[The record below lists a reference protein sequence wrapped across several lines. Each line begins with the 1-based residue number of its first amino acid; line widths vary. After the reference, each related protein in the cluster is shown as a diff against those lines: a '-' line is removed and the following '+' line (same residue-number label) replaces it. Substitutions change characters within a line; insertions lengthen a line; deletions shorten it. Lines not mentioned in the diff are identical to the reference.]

1 MKISIKR
8 EQNNARISSAEREN
22 VRTKFK
28 TMKKF
33 LSMAALA
40 LVGAMMTGC
49 SGDDDSIADI
59 PQQPGNTSKTVT
71 LTTTVGFDASAGT
84 RALTIDGATG
94 VKTFAENDQIAVVYK
109 KKTGGA
115 TAVAVSEKL
124 TSTDISADSKSATF
138 TVTLDDPDKTEEVT
152 YIYPAAMAKADGSVN
167 YDALATQDGTLAT
180 LGGKLDY
187 CTKSGAWNADN
198 LPTLTLDNQLA
209 ILALTLKDSD
219 GANEITGN
227 VTDVTVKADED
238 TYTVTRSAAA
248 GPIYVAIKPIA
259 SKNVVVTTTGGSK
272 DYVKLLTGKT
282 YASGNGYSVSWR
294 MTPIIPFTEATAN
307 DVGRVIAIDGKVY
320 DNTTI
325 ATAVNTTAVAIISY
339 VGNPKDAGV
348 GSYRGLAIGMRDA
361 VTNRVVWND
370 AASFAGDNNGTV
382 VPGGTSGWFLPSMAQ
397 LGKVCQGLATKKSG
411 TAITE
416 ELSVSGNSN
425 YTASNLNSI
434 ITGAGGT
441 GLIPT
446 GYWSS
451 TESSTSNT
459 VYGVYFGSGRIMP
472 ADKTN
477 DNNTGYVRSVIA
489 F

>member
-1 MKISIKR
+1 MK
-8 EQNNARISSAEREN
+8 N
-22 VRTKFK
+22 
-28 TMKKF
+28 F
-33 LSMAALA
+33 LSIAALA
-40 LVGAMMTGC
+40 LMGAMMTGC
-49 SGDDDSIADI
+49 SSDDNFDN
-59 PQQPGNTSKTVT
+59 PQQIENKSNVVT

-84 RALTIDGATG
+84 RALTIDGANG

-115 TAVAVSEKL
+115 TAVAVSKEL

-138 TVTLDDPDKTEEVT
+138 TVTLDDPDKTEDVT

-180 LGGKLDY
+180 LGSKLDY
-187 CTKSGAWNADN
+187 CTKSGAWNSDN
-198 LPTLTLDNQLA
+198 LPTLKLENQLA

-227 VTDVTVKADED
+227 VTGVTVKAGED
-238 TYTVTRSAAA
+238 TYTVNRSAAA

-259 SKNVVVTTTGGSK
+259 SKNVVVATTGGSK

-325 ATAVNTTAVAIISY
+325 ARAVNTTAVAIISY

-348 GSYRGLAIGMRDA
+348 GWYRGLAIGMSDA
-361 VTNRVVWND
+361 VTGRVVWND
-370 AASFAGDNNGTV
+370 AASAADSNNGTV
-382 VPGGTSGWFLPSMAQ
+382 VPGGTSGWFLPSLAQ
-397 LGKVCQGLATKKSG
+397 LEKVCQGLATKKKG
-411 TAITE
+411 TAVTA
-416 ELSVSGNSN
+416 ELSVVANEN
-425 YTASNLNSI
+425 YTYTNLNSI
-434 ITGAGGT
+434 ITGAGGRGFVDRAYCT
-441 GLIPT
+441 
-446 GYWSS
+446 S
-451 TESSTSNT
+451 TASNET
-459 VYGVYFGSGRIMP
+459 TAWYFNFRNGMLN
-472 ADKTN
+472 DKPKT
-477 DNNTGYVRSVIA
+477 DEGDVRSVIA

>member
-1 MKISIKR
+1 MK
-8 EQNNARISSAEREN
+8 
-22 VRTKFK
+22 K
-28 TMKKF
+28 TMRF
-33 LSMAALA
+33 LSIVALA
-40 LVGAMMTGC
+40 FVGAVMTGC
-49 SGDDDSIADI
+49 SNDDDSAIDKS
-59 PQQPGNTSKTVT
+59 QQLENTSKKVVT
-71 LTTTVGFDASAGT
+71 MTTSVALDAGATT
-84 RALTIDGATG
+84 RALTGEG
-94 VKTFAENDQIAVVYK
+94 VKTFAVGEQMAIVYSNGSGMVK
-109 KKTGGA
+109 
-115 TAVAVSEKL
+115 AVSRALKADDIKDAG
-124 TSTDISADSKSATF
+124 TSASFTF
-138 TVTLDDPDKTEEVT
+138 DLETPDKSIDVT
-152 YIYPAAMAKADGSVN
+152 YIYPASMARADGSIN
-167 YDALATQDGTLAT
+167 YDALANQDGTLASLASNLDLAT
-180 LGGKLDY
+180 YKGEWLGE
-187 CTKSGAWNADN
+187 N
-198 LPTLTLDNQLA
+198 LPSCTLENQLA

-339 VGNPKDAGV
+339 VGNPKDAEV
-348 GSYRGLAIGMRDA
+348 GWYRGLAIGMSDA
-361 VTNRVVWND
+361 VTDRVVWNA
-370 AASFAGDNNGTV
+370 AASAAEDNNGTV
-382 VPGGTSGWFLPSMAQ
+382 VPGGTSGWFLPSLTQ
-397 LGKVCQGLATKKSG
+397 LEKVCQGLATKKSG
-411 TAITE
+411 TAITT
-416 ELSVSGNSN
+416 ELSTAGNSN

-441 GLIPT
+441 GFVDRDYCT
-446 GYWSS
+446 S
-451 TESSTSNT
+451 TASNETSAW
-459 VYGVYFGSGRIMP
+459 YFGFRRGMLNEKP
-472 ADKTN
+472 KKDVG
-477 DNNTGYVRSVIA
+477 DVRSVIA

>member
-1 MKISIKR
+1 
-8 EQNNARISSAEREN
+8 
-22 VRTKFK
+22 
-28 TMKKF
+28 
-33 LSMAALA
+33 
-40 LVGAMMTGC
+40 
-49 SGDDDSIADI
+49 
-59 PQQPGNTSKTVT
+59 
-71 LTTTVGFDASAGT
+71 
-84 RALTIDGATG
+84 
-94 VKTFAENDQIAVVYK
+94 
-109 KKTGGA
+109 
-115 TAVAVSEKL
+115 
-124 TSTDISADSKSATF
+124 
-138 TVTLDDPDKTEEVT
+138 
-152 YIYPAAMAKADGSVN
+152 
-167 YDALATQDGTLAT
+167 
-180 LGGKLDY
+180 
-187 CTKSGAWNADN
+187 
-198 LPTLTLDNQLA
+198 
-209 ILALTLKDSD
+209 
-219 GANEITGN
+219 
-227 VTDVTVKADED
+227 
-238 TYTVTRSAAA
+238 
-248 GPIYVAIKPIA
+248 
-259 SKNVVVTTTGGSK
+259 
-272 DYVKLLTGKT
+272 
-282 YASGNGYSVSWR
+282 
-294 MTPIIPFTEATAN
+294 
-307 DVGRVIAIDGKVY
+307 
-320 DNTTI
+320 
-325 ATAVNTTAVAIISY
+325 
-339 VGNPKDAGV
+339 
-348 GSYRGLAIGMRDA
+348 MRDA